1 MFTRQRYVAG
11 DLTEQSLSLSLYL
24 SLESSKVNVSICPN
38 TSLPLSL
45 SLSYPLRPSSS
56 VFPTTS
62 TATLDHHS
70 TPGRGII
77 TTLWAKWVNAPWGG
91 LRG

>member
-45 SLSYPLRPSSS
+45 SLLSSPSLFLRISNYLYRYARPPL
-56 VFPTTS
+56 
-62 TATLDHHS
+62 D
-70 TPGRGII
+70 
-77 TTLWAKWVNAPWGG
+77 PWTRHNHDAVGEVG
-91 LRG
+91 